1 MHYTKITTFSLFILF
16 IGLLTACNDDLSN
29 NIIDSNIDTEDV
41 NEFKELFTSKE
52 LKDAEP
58 NLVSDIQAEKRM
70 KFNSLSSFNLFMHK
84 YANEANASNKKSSDF
99 INDRYNFK
107 SLQYYQN
114 ERNEFLIKGNK
125 AQIASNTD
133 LDSTSVDD
141 PYFSSILNEKGVL
154 EVDTL
159 ILDIDSD
166 YGYIFIG
173 ENFYNEHADSLS
185 KSKLEVNHNSESNN
199 ATTKHNKDSQIST
212 LSLNSSNYI
221 KFKLPDDNS
230 SGSNS
235 GDSNGSGE
243 VGSGKEIPNKVSK
256 KYKSGGKKRKFKGV
270 SWNRNY
276 LLYASL
282 GAKSV
287 HKTKKL
293 GVFWK
298 SKADVI
304 TLNSTASW
312 SNSFDLLPFKESV
325 ERLKVSL
332 GDVLSLLELNDL
344 ISKIEFLEPGG
355 KLEETIRNFKIK
367 VKLKPKTNLYKIDIR
382 EFEQFSA
389 TKINS
394 KKVKHRFDYKTAIFT
409 IPPKLPKF
417 SKKFDLD
424 FIESMHSMDNYGH
437 SYNFNTLEKN

>member
-1 MHYTKITTFSLFILF
+1 
-16 IGLLTACNDDLSN
+16 
-29 NIIDSNIDTEDV
+29 
-41 NEFKELFTSKE
+41 
-52 LKDAEP
+52 
-58 NLVSDIQAEKRM
+58 M

-84 YANEANASNKKSSDF
+84 YANEANASNKKPSDF

-133 LDSTSVDD
+133 LDSISVED

-185 KSKLEVNHNSESNN
+185 KSNLEVNHNSESNN
-199 ATTKHNKDSQIST
+199 ATTKYNKDSQIST
-212 LSLNSSNYI
+212 LSLTSTNYI
-221 KFKLPDDNS
+221 KFKLPDNNS

-235 GDSNGSGE
+235 GDANGSGE

-312 SNSFDLLPFKESV
+312 IKSFDLLPFENISQTI
-325 ERLKVSL
+325 KVSL
-332 GDVLSLLELNDL
+332 EDILSTADLNNL
-344 ISKIEFLEPGG
+344 ISQLPLIEPGG
-355 KLEETIRNFKIK
+355 RIERAVKNVKITI
-367 VKLKPKTNLYKIDIR
+367 LKDRSTNMFNLDIR
-382 EFEQFSA
+382 FLKTFNK
-389 TKINS
+389 TKFNS
-394 KKVKHRFDYKTAIFT
+394 KKVIKRFDFRTAIFST
-409 IPPKLPKF
+409 ASGIKKF
-417 SKKFDLD
+417 SKKFDLEY
-424 FIESMHSMDNYGH
+424 IESSHSMNNDGHNY
-437 SYNFNTLEKN
+437 NLKTRK